1 MLLVDRVLEWEPG
14 KRATVVKNVTINEPF
29 FQGHYPEL
37 PIMPGVLIV
46 EAMAQAAGIALA
58 TRERIAALPA
68 LAGVDGARFRRP
80 VVPGDQLLMEAVVTR
95 GGRRM
100 GKVETTASVEGNL
113 VAEAQLLFTY
123 LPRATRRAED
133 AKTSE

>member
-14 KRATVVKNVTINEPF
+14 KRATVVKNVTINEQF

-58 TRERIAALPA
+58 TREHIAALPA

-133 AKTSE
+133 AKTSK